1 MPESIYL
8 GWHNN
13 HPIMVSDEGY
23 AAIVALITKHR
34 ICKNGCAFSAQ
45 NPMVAENFCLSC
57 LLDKQAYLTFVGPIG
72 EPNEEGD
79 QQFKFVH
86 DRGYV
91 YLTSTKYSNEAQQ
104 DSYQTLLHWDFPVP
118 TVYQPPRGEAV
129 QLYPNTWSIYGNLQA
144 SVVVIEKYYDE
155 KHTVTFLSYKN
166 GQYRELTKRDAEM
179 KRLMDQATDILEESK
194 GEDGFYKY
202 GESSSRQIRD
212 WWIYE
217 VVSQIAAAVYD
228 VKLRLRLIQPHPQQ
242 ADTPEAAAS

>member
-8 GWHNN
+8 GWRTS
-13 HPIMVSDEGY
+13 HPIVVSDEGY
-23 AAIVALITKHR
+23 AAIVTLIQQHR
-34 ICKNGCAFSAQ
+34 VCTNGCAFSAQ
-45 NPMVAENFCLSC
+45 NPMVAENLCLSC
-57 LLDKQAYLTFVGPIG
+57 LLNKQAYLTFVGPIG

-79 QQFKFVH
+79 QQFKFVN

-91 YLTSTKYSNEAQQ
+91 YLTSTRYSNEAQQ

-228 VKLRLRLIQPHPQQ
+228 VKLRLRLIQPQPQQ
-242 ADTPEAAAS
+242 ADCRLNQ